1 MVFLPFLL
9 GVVLFYLFNYF
20 PFSTISAFV
29 LSSIYLILKRK
40 FSLVLILLLGIVFAF
55 LRYAPEKDISYIAG
69 KEVIVK
75 GVFQSYPIQTESGT
89 FKQSVEI
96 KSAVDKKTR
105 ERLKELFGKE
115 ITLLADREF
124 SLGTEYE
131 ISIEFLK
138 ERLRQNPGSLASNE
152 IYARLLEVHNTG
164 SKSTSLNSEIQE
176 FRYRL
181 NRYFSNNFKRDSA
194 AFVAALTTGQR
205 ASIDEDLRNA
215 FNATGLAHIL
225 SISGTHFGLFSVF
238 LFSIFRFL
246 IRALPYRILQWIT
259 IFLTPSQ
266 AAAILCLPFMLA
278 YLGLSGGSIPAVR
291 SFIMIGLFLLGLVIG
306 RKGLWLNSL
315 LFAAFILTLWEP
327 EVILDLS
334 FQLSFLAVLFIGFSL
349 NTREDEIK
357 QTEKIKE
364 GTEFPPFL
372 RRVYMY
378 FRNALLLT
386 LSASIGTAPL
396 VAYHFH
402 YFSII
407 SPVSNLLITPI
418 IGFILTPLSILS
430 SFLFLI
436 TGYYVFTPAVS
447 VISDVSIALVR
458 LFSALPF
465 SDIKVPAFPL
475 IVVFLFYTGFLFY
488 FLFGRSKNIDRDE
501 KPNNF
506 NKMPKQVRHDS
517 IISKGLKIVILNHA
531 LNLIH
536 GSFQNL
542 YRHFWWKKRYT
553 LLIPFIPVLIYFS
566 LTIFEKKELTVTY
579 LDVGQGDSSVI
590 ELPDRKTIVIDTGR
604 NGRET
609 ASYLTYR
616 GKEAVDA
623 IILSHIHP
631 DHIGGMDYVAK
642 RFCVKEF
649 LDNGR
654 IIFPENYVSY
664 MKDKCRTLSRGDVIE
679 GEGYSMYVFHPYS
692 EFYTMYGND
701 YVGANNDSLVIK
713 IEGRNKSFIFPG
725 DVEEEAEEDLL
736 SLGKWLKSDVI
747 KVPHHGGKTS
757 AYKPFLELVSPEV
770 AVISSR
776 RDNSFGH
783 PHQETLDALQEV
795 RIFRTDTD
803 GAIKIKES
811 EKGLEIQT
819 YKDFQFGKTRSIQ
832 TEIENIKKV
841 FMVW

>member
-1 MVFLPFLL
+1 MIFFVPFLS
-9 GVVLFYLFNYF
+9 GIVLFYSFQYF
-20 PFSTISAFV
+20 PFSATSVFL
-29 LSSIYLILKRK
+29 LSSVYLSLKRN
-40 FSLVLILLLGIVFAF
+40 FLPILIILSGIAFAF
-55 LRYAPEKDISYIAG
+55 LRYEQERDISHITG
-69 KEVIVK
+69 KEFIVR
-75 GVFQSYPIQTESGT
+75 GVFQSYPVKTESGT
-89 FKQSVEI
+89 FRQSIEI
-96 KSAVDKKTR
+96 KSTIDKKNDESLR
-105 ERLKELFGKE
+105 ELAGQE
-115 ITLLADREF
+115 ITLLSDREF
-124 SLGTEYE
+124 NLGTEYE
-131 ISIEFLK
+131 ISIQFLK
-138 ERLRQNPGSLASNE
+138 ERIRQNPGSLASNE
-152 IYARLLEVHNTG
+152 IYARLLEVNNLRN
-164 SKSTSLNSEIQE
+164 KSTSLNSKIQE

-181 NRYFSNNFKRDSA
+181 NRYFSDNFKRDSA

-246 IRALPYRILQWIT
+246 IRVLPYRILQRIT

-291 SFIMIGLFLLGLVIG
+291 SFIMIGLFLLGLIIG

-315 LFAAFILTLWEP
+315 LFAAFILTLWDP
-327 EVILDLS
+327 EVILALS

-364 GTEFPPFL
+364 GTEFPTFL

-436 TGYYVFTPAVS
+436 TGHYVFTPAVS

-475 IVVFLFYTGFLFY
+475 IVVFLFYAGFLFY
-488 FLFGRSKNIDRDE
+488 FLSG
-501 KPNNF
+501 
-506 NKMPKQVRHDS
+506 
-517 IISKGLKIVILNHA
+517 
-531 LNLIH
+531 
-536 GSFQNL
+536 
-542 YRHFWWKKRYT
+542 KKRYT
-553 LLIPFIPVLIYFS
+553 LIIPFVPILIYFS
-566 LTIFEKKELTVTY
+566 LAIFERKELTVTY

-590 ELPDRKTIVIDTGR
+590 ELPDRKTIVIDAGR
-604 NGRET
+604 SGRET

-623 IILSHIHP
+623 IILSHVHP
-631 DHIGGMDYVAK
+631 DHTGGMDYIVK
-642 RFCVKEF
+642 RFRVKEF

-654 IIFPENYVSY
+654 IVFPENFVSY
-664 MKDKCRTLSRGDVIE
+664 MKDKCRTLKRGDVIE
-679 GEGYSMYVFHPYS
+679 GKGYSMYVFHPYS

-770 AVISSR
+770 AVISLG

-795 RIFRTDTD
+795 SIFRTDID

-811 EKGLEIQT
+811 EKGLEIKT
-819 YKDFQFGKTRSIQ
+819 YKDFQFVKTRSFQ
-832 TEIENIKKV
+832 KEIENIKRV